1 MIKLLEVVVL
11 LVDLP
16 ERGLKAGDSG
26 TVVHIFSQPNV
37 AYEVEF
43 VRDDDEPLE
52 LALLPEQIRPADPD
66 ELS

>member
-1 MIKLLEVVVL
+1 MIELLDVVVL

-26 TVVHIFSQPNV
+26 TVVHIFSRPDV

-43 VRDDDEPLE
+43 LQDDDPIE
-52 LALLPEQIRPADPD
+52 LALRPEQVRLATPE
-66 ELS
+66 ELM